1 MIPAFLLRLLGVA
14 LVIVGLVL
22 LWIDCTD
29 ANLAQQNNGFLHSRR
44 YESPTTTRSLAEGV
58 ASMGEMT

>member
-1 MIPAFLLRLLGVA
+1 VA

-58 ASMGEMT
+58 ASMGEVT